1 MDKYITNFAINPDE
15 NTLKQFEECCSQDF
29 VVKASLMPDAHSGY
43 VAPIGSVLVTK
54 DFVVPAWVGYDIGC
68 GMIACKFDSSLLN
81 KIKKNANEIFSLV
94 QKKVPMGMGE
104 LNHIQNV
111 SSQTKD
117 EFKKLLIKFKEGE
130 YDSEIFKFLKNKALS
145 HLGTLGDGNHF
156 IEIGE
161 TENKELWLVIHSG
174 SRGIGH
180 KVATHYMKEVSGED
194 KKFEDTFPI
203 KSDSQLGKE
212 YLNIL
217 DFGLEFAL
225 LNRLEMAY
233 KVREVLREVIGDHN
247 IDFELWTNKNHNHA
261 IFENGHF
268 THRKGATPAKKGERG
283 VIPGNMRD
291 GCFLVEGLGNNEFLE
306 SSSHGAGR
314 LMSRTQAKVNITLKE
329 FEDSMKGIVGT
340 IREGTIDEAPAAYKN
355 VFDVMNAQKSS
366 VKVISHIKPI
376 INWKGSRR

>member
-1 MDKYITNFAINPDE
+1 MDKKVTNFAINPDE
-15 NTLKQFEECCSQDF
+15 NTLKQFNECCNCDF

-54 DFVVPAWVGYDIGC
+54 EFIVPAWVGYDIGC
-68 GMIACKFDSSLLN
+68 GMIACKFDSSLLD
-81 KIKKNANEIFSLV
+81 KVKKKSSEIFSCV
-94 QKKVPMGMGE
+94 QEKIPMGMGKI
-104 LNHIQNV
+104 NHTQNI
-111 SSQTKD
+111 SSKTKE
-117 EFKKLLIKFKEGE
+117 EFKKLLLRFKEGE
-130 YDSEIFKFLKNKALS
+130 YNREVYQFLKKKAVS
-145 HLGTLGDGNHF
+145 HLGSLGDGNHF

-161 TENKELWLVIHSG
+161 SDGELWLIIHSG

-194 KKFEDTFPI
+194 KKFEDTYPI
-203 KSDSQLGKE
+203 KADSQLGRE

-217 DFGLEFAL
+217 DFGLDFAL

-233 KVREVLREVIGDHN
+233 KVRECLREVLCDNN

-261 IFENGHF
+261 ISEGETFI
-268 THRKGATPAKKGERG
+268 HRKGATPAKAGERG

-291 GCFLVEGLGNNEFLE
+291 GCFLVEGLGSKEFLE

-314 LMSRTQAKVNITLKE
+314 LMSRVQARKNITLSE

-340 IREGTIDEAPAAYKN
+340 VREGTIDEAPAAYKN
-355 VFDVMNAQKSS
+355 LFEVMDAQKKS
-366 VKVISHIKPI
+366 VKVIAHIKPI
-376 INWKGSRR
+376 INWKGGNK